1 MSSGDPRSVIL
12 LGALVAIGVAGG
24 LCVLRVVRGPTQFDR
39 VLALDCL
46 VLDVV
51 GAVLVLSMALETVA
65 FIDSVLVIT
74 LLGFLGTISL
84 SAYLEGSLVE

>member
-1 MSSGDPRSVIL
+1 MSFRTALLLAALAG
-12 LGALVAIGVAGG
+12 LGAGVG
-24 LCVLRVVRGPTQFDR
+24 LCAIRIARGPTHFDR

-51 GAVLVLSMALETVA
+51 GAVLVASMLLETAA
-65 FIDSVLVIT
+65 FVDSVLAIT
-74 LLGFLGTISL
+74 LLGFLGTITL